1 MNRDTRD
8 KSQRDELLDHDADG
22 IKEFDNALP
31 RWWLYGFYFTILFAA
46 FYLVNGTS
54 AEGEQAWVTD
64 YAKPGRWLQAESAV
78 FAHGTI
84 RQSPMGLNIV
94 SFGADADTATIRRD
108 LNATIMRW
116 SAVLELVRRE
126 RLASA
131 QHSERHV
138 AAR

>member
-1 MNRDTRD
+1 MTI
-8 KSQRDELLDHDADG
+8 SDERFGGQFITSKGKVHV
-22 IKEFDNALP
+22 FDSIECL
-31 RWWLYGFYFTILFAA
+31 AA

-54 AEGEQAWVTD
+54 ADGEQVWVTD

-78 FAHGTI
+78 FAHGNI
-84 RQSPMGLNIV
+84 RQSPMGLNV
-94 SFGADADTATIRRD
+94 ASFGADADTATIRRD

-131 QHSERHV
+131 QHSEQYV